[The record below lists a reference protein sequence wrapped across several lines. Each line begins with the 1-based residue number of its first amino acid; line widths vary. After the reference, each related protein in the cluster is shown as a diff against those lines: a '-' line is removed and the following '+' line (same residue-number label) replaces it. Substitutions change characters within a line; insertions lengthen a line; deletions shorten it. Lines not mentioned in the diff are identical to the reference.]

1 MRIAVTGCEGQL
13 ALGLVERSHR
23 RSGMEVVTIGR
34 PHLDLTE
41 PATILPA
48 IERCRPDLV
57 VSAAAY
63 TAVDQA
69 ESEPEAAFAVNAFGA
84 GAVAE
89 AAACLEVP
97 IVHIS
102 TDYVFDGSKPGSYA
116 EGDTPAPLSVYGASK
131 LAGESAVAEATP
143 RHLILRTGW
152 VYSPFGKNFV
162 KTVLRLA
169 EEREDIAVV
178 ADQRGNPS
186 SAIDLADAILD
197 ISARLTK
204 SRQDAAFG
212 LYHLAGSGVVSRAD
226 FARHA
231 LAASRAAGGPWA
243 HVRDIATGGFPT
255 PASRPA
261 NTSLSS
267 AKFNATFGQ
276 AMPAW
281 QGSVER
287 TVRRLVES
295 ISSETS

>member
-13 ALGLVERSHR
+13 ALSLVERSGR
-23 RSGMEVVTIGR
+23 WPGVEVLTIGR

-69 ESEPEAAFAVNAFGA
+69 ESEPETAFATNAFGA

-97 IVHIS
+97 IIHIS
-102 TDYVFDGSKPGSYA
+102 TDYVFDGSKQGSYA
-116 EGDTPAPLSVYGASK
+116 ESDTPAPLSVYGASK
-131 LAGESAVAEATP
+131 LAGETAVAEATP

-152 VYSPFGKNFV
+152 VYSSFGKNFV
-162 KTVLRLA
+162 KTILRLA
-169 EEREDIAVV
+169 EDREDIAVV

-204 SRQDAAFG
+204 SDEDAAFG
-212 LYHLAGSGVVSRAD
+212 LYHLAGTGAVNRAD

-231 LAASRAAGGPWA
+231 LSASRAEGGPWA
-243 HVRDIATGGFPT
+243 HVREITTGAFPT
-255 PASRPA
+255 PASRPL
-261 NTSLSS
+261 NSSLSS
-267 AKFNATFGQ
+267 AKFTAAFGR

-281 QGSVER
+281 QDSVER
-287 TVRRLVES
+287 IVRRLVER

>member
-13 ALGLVERSHR
+13 ALSLVERSHR
-23 RSGMEVVTIGR
+23 RSGVKVVTIGR
-34 PHLDLTE
+34 PHLDLIE

-69 ESEPEAAFAVNAFGA
+69 ESEPEAAFGSTPSGLARSLTRPMPRSAYR
-84 GAVAE
+84 
-89 AAACLEVP
+89 P
-97 IVHIS
+97 IS
-102 TDYVFDGSKPGSYA
+102 TDYVFDGSKQGSYA

-162 KTVLRLA
+162 KTILRLA
-169 EEREDIAVV
+169 EEREEIAVV

-197 ISARLTK
+197 ISARLTT
-204 SRQDAAFG
+204 SDQDAAFG

-226 FARHA
+226 LARHA
-231 LAASRAAGGPWA
+231 LAASRAEGGPWA
-243 HVRDIATGGFPT
+243 HVRDIATGAFPT

-261 NTSLSS
+261 NSSLSS
-267 AKFNATFGQ
+267 AKFTAAFGR

-281 QGSVER
+281 QNSVER
-287 TVRRLVES
+287 TVRRLVANVS
-295 ISSETS
+295 RETS

>member
-102 TDYVFDGSKPGSYA
+102 TDYVFDGSKPRSYA

-152 VYSPFGKNFV
+152 VYSPFG
-162 KTVLRLA
+162 R
-169 EEREDIAVV
+169 
-178 ADQRGNPS
+178 
-186 SAIDLADAILD
+186 
-197 ISARLTK
+197 IS
-204 SRQDAAFG
+204 
-212 LYHLAGSGVVSRAD
+212 
-226 FARHA
+226 
-231 LAASRAAGGPWA
+231 
-243 HVRDIATGGFPT
+243 
-255 PASRPA
+255 SRPSCGSQRSA
-261 NTSLSS
+261 KISPSLRINGEIRHRRSTLRTRSSIFPRGSRNPVRTPLLASTTSLARAS
-267 AKFNATFGQ
+267 
-276 AMPAW
+276 
-281 QGSVER
+281 
-287 TVRRLVES
+287 
-295 ISSETS
+295 